1 MGAGD
6 EDAQLEELE
15 VLSSIFPDELEVVQ
29 AAAPRELR
37 LQLVP
42 HAPGGDEN
50 HVAITLVAVLP
61 ADYPSAVPPE
71 LTIEIQK
78 GLGQKQ
84 RDELKALADKTA
96 SADVGVPVIFT
107 VCEALKEWLCDNNVA
122 GQDGSMYSEML
133 RREQKKD
140 SDQKRRDEKKAISR
154 AADLEVAE
162 KMVDPEEEERIRRRQ
177 AGQPVTVE
185 SFNAWK
191 AKFDEEMR
199 AQAAL
204 FNGGQVPGEG
214 LEARLTGKQL
224 FLQNKA
230 GLLDGDDLVAS
241 AENDEELGGGAEADE
256 PSKRAAGGEP
266 LFEDDDDDDDDED
279 WVPGEDEEDDDD
291 DEDDEDFDP
300 ESHEDA

>member
-1 MGAGD
+1 
-6 EDAQLEELE
+6 
-15 VLSSIFPDELEVVQ
+15 
-29 AAAPRELR
+29 
-37 LQLVP
+37 
-42 HAPGGDEN
+42 
-50 HVAITLVAVLP
+50 
-61 ADYPSAVPPE
+61 
-71 LTIEIQK
+71 
-78 GLGQKQ
+78 
-84 RDELKALADKTA
+84 
-96 SADVGVPVIFT
+96 
-107 VCEALKEWLCDNNVA
+107 
-122 GQDGSMYSEML
+122 
-133 RREQKKD
+133 
-140 SDQKRRDEKKAISR
+140 
-154 AADLEVAE
+154 
-162 KMVDPEEEERIRRRQ
+162 VDPEEEERIRRRQ

-241 AENDEELGGGAEADE
+241 AENDEDLGGGAEADE

-266 LFEDDDDDDDDED
+266 LFGEDDDDDDDDED
-279 WVPGEDEEDDDD
+279 WVPGEDDEDDDD

-300 ESHEDA
+300 ESHEDS